1 MILEK
6 CINNLEEIETCHFT
20 LQIATEAQLFSF
32 CFIFADGT
40 QATVLGRPRGRG
52 LLKVALARVNFCRST
67 GRAGCTEKGGRR
79 EVGVERA
86 LQGRTLHNPG
96 GRCPAQ
102 IRAPTM
108 TLLRSGHQN
117 APSRTMGNQPRV
129 EIL

>member
-52 LLKVALARVNFCRST
+52 LLKVALARVSFCRSM
-67 GRAGCTEKGGRR
+67 GGQDAPRKEEGGRWVWRELCRAGLCTTQ
-79 EVGVERA
+79 EVGA
-86 LQGRTLHNPG
+86 LH
-96 GRCPAQ
+96 
-102 IRAPTM
+102 
-108 TLLRSGHQN
+108 RSEL
-117 APSRTMGNQPRV
+117 PP
-129 EIL
+129 